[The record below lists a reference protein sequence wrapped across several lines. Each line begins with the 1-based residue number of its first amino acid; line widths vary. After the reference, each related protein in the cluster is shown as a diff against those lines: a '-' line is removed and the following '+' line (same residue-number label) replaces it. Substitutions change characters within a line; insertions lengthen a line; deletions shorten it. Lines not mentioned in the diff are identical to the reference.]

1 MKHLFTL
8 IILLSSFVF
17 AQTAGT
23 VKWSYDVG
31 DKVRALPAIAEDG
44 TIYVCS
50 FDGFLHALNA
60 DGTLKWKYEALFM
73 GETSYIRYAPAIG
86 TDGTIY
92 FSGIAGTVYAVN
104 PDGTEKWVTDITV
117 GESEAAPAIAPDG
130 TIIVTTSMGEVQAL
144 NPTDGSVIWNKSD
157 FGNTSGYSSPAIDAN
172 GTIFLPLGNLRA
184 ISSDGIELWQAEASG
199 GNSSV
204 AIGADGT
211 IYNGASDTYLYA
223 TNPDG
228 TLKWKFKTD
237 NEIWGSPVI
246 GFDGVI
252 YIYSTDSYLYAVNP
266 DGTLKWKFGG
276 LWNLLSHQTLTPVV
290 GADGT
295 IYIGGGTES
304 FQTKFYALKQDGT
317 VKWELNLDEPLYS
330 LPTITSDGLILVGYD
345 TQLIAIK
352 CESMGLANT
361 SWPKYRNT
369 QDNRGYTTIATSV
382 KQIGVKVPSEFVLSQ
397 NYPNPFNPSTTIQ
410 FALPKQANVKITVY
424 NSIGEE
430 VATLINREMNAGFQ
444 SINFDASNLSSGL
457 YLYKIKAGNFVD
469 VKKMML
475 LK

>member
-228 TLKWKFKTD
+228 TLKWKYETLNNNLEWKKVKCSNCENIFTIDFSNIGQFTLDGGAGSDSVTTNGGSIDLSNGNTHLSLNANNIETLDIQSIGLTGGDGNTAGDALEISDTD
-237 NEIWGSPVI
+237 INTWTGATGS
-246 GFDGVI
+246 
-252 YIYSTDSYLYAVNP
+252 SS
-266 DGTLKWKFGG
+266 
-276 LWNLLSHQTLTPVV
+276 Q
-290 GADGT
+290 
-295 IYIGGGTES
+295 
-304 FQTKFYALKQDGT
+304 
-317 VKWELNLDEPLYS
+317 LNLD
-330 LPTITSDGLILVGYD
+330 ITSAQASNIELNDAGTISTL
-345 TQLIAIK
+345 
-352 CESMGLANT
+352 SNT
-361 SWPKYRNT
+361 TTGNYS
-369 QDNRGYTTIATSV
+369 YTFSDSTVLNYTIA
-382 KQIGVKVPSEFVLSQ
+382 
-397 NYPNPFNPSTTIQ
+397 
-410 FALPKQANVKITVY
+410 
-424 NSIGEE
+424 
-430 VATLINREMNAGFQ
+430 
-444 SINFDASNLSSGL
+444 
-457 YLYKIKAGNFVD
+457 
-469 VKKMML
+469 
-475 LK
+475 